1 MATRARVKEEDHWQ
15 TQEDEAKEERRGGP
29 PKEEKRREERKAAR
43 KDGAKEAGERATK
56 ANVTDVDRSGI
67 RPGNAA
73 V

>member
-1 MATRARVKEEDHWQ
+1 MATRARVKEEDHRQ
-15 TQEDEAKEERRGGP
+15 TQEDGAKEERRGGP
-29 PKEEKRREERKAAR
+29 PREERKAVR